1 MPLKQEQ
8 EQAGEEVVEVAPGI
22 LRMQLPVDLPGLGHT
37 NCYALEDERGLAV
50 IDPGLPGRCVLG
62 RAARPPA
69 ARSVS
74 PVARIHTV
82 VVTHSHPDHFGL
94 AGRLQAENGAEL
106 LTHESF
112 RTWWNPEPDTVDLD
126 EAGPADLAAAETADG
141 KAPWQRKTPWA
152 NESYEPP
159 ALMAGVGLAEF
170 RELLGQPMPTI
181 RVKDA
186 EVVRLGRRE
195 WVAVHTPGHTPD
207 HLCLLDPAAG
217 VLFSGDHVLPSITP
231 HISGIGPSEDPL
243 TEFFESLDRMVALEG
258 VEIVLPAH
266 GQPFTDLSGRASDIK
281 RHHEERLDRLRS
293 ASAELGRPATVTELS
308 HRLFNP
314 RAWGPMADSETYAHL
329 EHLRRSGQATS
340 LADDGVLLYSIA

>member
-8 EQAGEEVVEVAPGI
+8 ERAGEEVVEVAPGI

-50 IDPGLPGRCVLG
+50 IDPGLPGDASWDALL
-62 RAARPPA
+62 ARLRQVGAPA
-69 ARSVS
+69 S
-74 PVARIHTV
+74 RIHTV

-94 AGRLQAENGAEL
+94 AGRLQSENGAEL

-112 RTWWNPEPDTVDLD
+112 RTWWNPEPDTIDLD
-126 EAGPADLAAAETADG
+126 DAGPADVAAAERATG
-141 KAPWQRKTPWA
+141 SGAPWERKTPWA
-152 NESYEPP
+152 NESYRPP
-159 ALMAGVGLAEF
+159 AVMAGVGLAEF
-170 RELLGQPMPTI
+170 RDLLGNPTPTI

-207 HLCLLDPAAG
+207 HLCLLDPDAG

-258 VEIVLPAH
+258 VQTVLPAH
-266 GQPFTDLSGRASDIK
+266 GQPFTDLGGRATDIK
-281 RHHEERLDRLRS
+281 RHHEERLERLRS
-293 ASAELGRPATVTELS
+293 ASAEIGRPATVTELS
-308 HRLFNP
+308 QRLFNP

-329 EHLRRSGQATS
+329 EHLHLSGQATCR
-340 LADDGVLLYSIA
+340 AEDGVLLYSIS